1 MNLNKFKKKISN
13 LLGWI
18 KLKKIKKLK
27 MSLKKQPSK
36 KSDKQ
41 AKLADT
47 STLSHK
53 DNQIRDVYIDN
64 FIQEVKTLSRLI
76 EKYNYVAMDTE
87 FPGIVY
93 QSSVNS
99 REAYYR
105 TIKTNVDKL
114 KLIQVGISIKDEAG
128 NPPEGPHTWQFNL
141 KFDLNNDQYSNE
153 SIALLTNSGINFELL
168 ENRGIPAETFGE
180 YLIVSGLLLNED
192 INWIS
197 FHGIYDFAYF
207 LRCVTNLPLPETEHA
222 FFESLRLYFPNYFDI
237 RFLVR
242 YNDEFR
248 GSLSRLGQELNISRI
263 GTKHQAGS
271 DSLITSEIFFKLIKE
286 FLHEDVTKTDKNVL
300 FGIGPGL
307 EESEALNAY
316 NSFYNIQA
324 NSAGNLGFKFNS
336 NGSQGGAGGAGN
348 FGYDYNGFYNP
359 NLMNMQYNGY
369 MRSGSSGYFQN
380 MNMNVYPGPYNGY
393 NGMNLGYQVAGG
405 QGIGGNGNAS
415 TAGNSSLGSSEDK
428 KRFGAA
434 NAHLQAAKLIED

>member
-1 MNLNKFKKKISN
+1 
-13 LLGWI
+13 
-18 KLKKIKKLK
+18 
-27 MSLKKQPSK
+27 MSLKKQSSK
-36 KSDKQ
+36 RSDKQ
-41 AKLADT
+41 TKLADT
-47 STLSHK
+47 SNLSQK
-53 DNQIRDVYIDN
+53 DNQIREVFIDN
-64 FIQEVKTLSRLI
+64 FTQEIKTLSRLI
-76 EKYNYVAMDTE
+76 ERYNYVAMDTE

-114 KLIQVGISIKDEAG
+114 KLIQVGISIKDVAG
-128 NPPEGPHTWQFNL
+128 NVPEGPHTWQFNL
-141 KFDLNNDQYSNE
+141 KFDLNSDQYSNE

-168 ENRGIPAETFGE
+168 QNRGIPADVFGE
-180 YLIVSGLLLNED
+180 YLVVSGLVLNED
-192 INWIS
+192 IHWIS

-207 LRCVTNLPLPETEHA
+207 LRCVTNLPLPETEVA
-222 FFESLRLYFPNYFDI
+222 FFDSLRLYFPNYFDI

-248 GSLSRLGQELNISRI
+248 GSLSRLGQELNISRV

-307 EESEALNAY
+307 EDNEALNVYSSLY
-316 NSFYNIQA
+316 NGMQT
-324 NSAGNLGFKFNS
+324 NSSGNLGFKFNS
-336 NGSQGGAGGAGN
+336 NGSQSGAGGANN

-369 MRSGSSGYFQN
+369 IRSGSAGYFPN

-393 NGMNLGYQVAGG
+393 NGMNLGYQVG
-405 QGIGGNGNAS
+405 QGIGNNGN
-415 TAGNSSLGSSEDK
+415 TGTVNNSLVSGEEK

-434 NAHLQAAKLIED
+434 NAHMQAAKLIED

>member
-1 MNLNKFKKKISN
+1 
-13 LLGWI
+13 
-18 KLKKIKKLK
+18 
-27 MSLKKQPSK
+27 MSSKKQPSISR

-41 AKLADT
+41 AKFVET
-47 STLSHK
+47 SPIAQK
-53 DNQIRDVYIDN
+53 DSQIRDVFMDN
-64 FIQEVKTLSRLI
+64 FILEIKTLSHLI

-93 QSSVNS
+93 QSSVNT

-114 KLIQVGISIKDEAG
+114 KLIQVGISIKDEFG
-128 NPPEGPHTWQFNL
+128 NFPDGVHTWQFNL

-168 ENRGIPAETFGE
+168 ENRGIPAEVFGE
-180 YLIVSGLLLNED
+180 YLIVSGLVLNEN
-192 INWIS
+192 IYWIS

-207 LRCVTNLPLPETEHA
+207 LRSVTNLPLPETELN
-222 FFESLRLYFPNYFDI
+222 FFDMLRVYFPNYFDI

-242 YNDEFR
+242 FNDEFR
-248 GSLSRLGQELNISRI
+248 GSLSRLGQELNISRV

-286 FLHEDVTKTDKNVL
+286 FLHQDVTKTDKNVL

-307 EESEALNAY
+307 EETDSLNPY
-316 NSFYNIQA
+316 SSFYHLQA
-324 NSAGNLGFKFNS
+324 NSGNNSNLKFNS
-336 NGSQGGAGGAGN
+336 NGSQSSAGNAGN
-348 FGYDYNGFYNP
+348 FGYDYNGFYNT
-359 NLMNMQYNGY
+359 NMMNMGYNGY
-369 MRSGSSGYFQN
+369 IRSGSAGYFPN

-393 NGMNLGYQVAGG
+393 NGMNLGYQVNSGS
-405 QGIGGNGNAS
+405 QSIGDNGNNS
-415 TAGNSSLGSSEDK
+415 NLTAEEK

-434 NAHLQAAKLIED
+434 NPQILVAKLIED